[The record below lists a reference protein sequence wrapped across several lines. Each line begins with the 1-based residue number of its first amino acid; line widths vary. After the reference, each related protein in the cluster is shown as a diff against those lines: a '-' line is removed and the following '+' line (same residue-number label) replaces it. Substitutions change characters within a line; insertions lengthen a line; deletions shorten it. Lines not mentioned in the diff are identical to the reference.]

1 MRPMHQTQ
9 LYGNSVPATSST
21 PLKRPAPDST
31 DESNQINKYYRM
43 DYAGNAGSSQNYA
56 TNSTLQQYSPS
67 GPTQPYPTPPSYPA
81 VLTTKHSP
89 PSNAFAYVGTGKDPI
104 TPSSPTQSPNAVSFP
119 YHPHPPLKR
128 WPNDYTVS
136 EVSAGFKQM
145 DAMIAQQPTL
155 TQRTAFEKVFGCRY
169 VKSTVCRHRGVWRRA
184 DEATKSLFESM
195 GTDERA
201 VWGDFVKQVEGRRK
215 PDGQTTT
222 AAAAASARHAQRHRM
237 MHEIQFAPG
246 MQMIPGRHL
255 SRVGSPTGG
264 ISQSPVDG
272 TSTEYQTN
280 RGDEGRGGGSV
291 GSEAIDLDEPV
302 MGSLGPP
309 PTSRIHPSK
318 LSLHPCCSYY
328 Y

>member
-1 MRPMHQTQ
+1 
-9 LYGNSVPATSST
+9 
-21 PLKRPAPDST
+21 
-31 DESNQINKYYRM
+31 M
-43 DYAGNAGSSQNYA
+43 DYAGNAGTSQSYVANG
-56 TNSTLQQYSPS
+56 TLQQYTPP
-67 GPTQPYPTPPSYPA
+67 GPTQPYPTPPTYPA
-81 VLTTKHSP
+81 ILTTKNAP
-89 PSNAFAYVGTGKDPI
+89 PSGTFTYANTSKDTNP
-104 TPSSPTQSPNAVSFP
+104 PSSPTQSPNAVSFP

-136 EVSAGFKQM
+136 EVSAGFKSM
-145 DAMIAQQPTL
+145 DSMIAQQPTL

-184 DEATKSLFESM
+184 DEATKLLFESM

-222 AAAAASARHAQRHRM
+222 AAAAAAARHAQRHNM

-264 ISQSPVDG
+264 MNQSPVDG
-272 TSTEYQTN
+272 TSSEYPAN
-280 RGDEGRGGGSV
+280 RGDEGRGSGNA

-309 PTSRIHPSK
+309 PTARLHPSK
-318 LSLHPCCSYY
+318 LFPRPG
-328 Y
+328 